1 MDRELGAAATAYLGL
16 GSNLGCRRR
25 NLAAA
30 LELLAAT
37 PGGVIRIAA
46 VSPVYETAPW
56 GLAEQPAFLNC
67 AAAIHT
73 TLTPPQ
79 LLRRAQA
86 VENALGRQPGG
97 PRYGPRLIDVDI
109 LLYGAAVVDEP
120 ELQLPHPRLHLR
132 AFALIPLAALA
143 PEYPHPLLG
152 QTIGQLA
159 QAVDGPEGVQPA
171 GELAWRRP
179 AG

>member
-1 MDRELGAAATAYLGL
+1 MDETLNAATAYLGL

-37 PGGVIRIAA
+37 PGGVIHIAA
-46 VSPVYETAPW
+46 ASPVYETAPW

-67 AAAIHT
+67 AAAIQT
-73 TLTPPQ
+73 TLPPPQ
-79 LLRRAQA
+79 LLRRAKA
-86 VENALGRQPGG
+86 IEDELGRQPGG

-109 LLYGAAVVDEP
+109 LLYGAIVMDEP

-143 PEYPHPLLG
+143 PEYPHPTLG

-171 GELAWRRP
+171 GELHWRRP

>member
-1 MDRELGAAATAYLGL
+1 MSAAVTAYLGL

-37 PGGVIRIAA
+37 PGGAVRIAA

-67 AAAIHT
+67 AAAIAT
-73 TLTPPQ
+73 TLAPME
-79 LLRRAQA
+79 LLRRGQA
-86 VENALGRQPGG
+86 VEQELGRQPSV
-97 PRYGPRLIDVDI
+97 RYGPRLIDVDI
-109 LLYGAAVVDEP
+109 LLYGGAVVDEP
-120 ELQLPHPRLHLR
+120 ELQVPHPRLHLR
-132 AFALIPLAALA
+132 AFALLPLAALA
-143 PEYPHPLLG
+143 ADWPHPILG
-152 QTIGQLA
+152 QTIGRLA
-159 QAVDGPEGVQPA
+159 QAADGQEGVQPA
-171 GELAWRRP
+171 GELEWRNP